1 MIGSIKAVFTGVSKF
16 FGWLNNRQL
25 INAGVEKE
33 RARTNS
39 SINDNVSKANEAVIS
54 LQDPAE
60 RERVR
65 KRFERRE

>member
-1 MIGSIKAVFTGVSKF
+1 MLATLKTIFTGISKF

-39 SINDNVSKANEAVIS
+39 ALNKNMVKANEAARS
-54 LQDPAE
+54 LNNPAE
-60 RERVR
+60 RSRVR
-65 KRFERRE
+65 KRFNRHR